1 VIAVRLQTPEKIRDL
16 QRKLYLKA
24 KREPKFRFYLL
35 QDKVWREDI
44 LEHAYRLVRAN
55 GGAPGIDGV
64 SFQSIETGEGEA
76 KFVSKLQQELKEKTY
91 RTQAVRRVNIPKADG
106 RKRPLGIP
114 TIRDRVAQMAVK
126 IVIEPIF
133 EADFED
139 CSYGFRP
146 KKDAHQAVGA
156 IREALSK
163 GHPYVLDADLQQYF
177 DTIVHN
183 KLMKLIA
190 GRISDRHVLNWI
202 KQWLSAPVVEED
214 EAGKRRTK
222 PTQRGTPQGGVISPL
237 LANIYLHL
245 FDRVFLSYCRAMGVT
260 AQLVRYADDF
270 VILVRAG
277 MEATEQKVKQILARM
292 ELKLNEEKSRV
303 VDARRESFD
312 FLGFTFSRRRNPKTH
327 RVITLVEPSRKS
339 EEQFRD
345 EVRNITSRKSHC
357 VSQQEVLARVNRY
370 VRGWVNYFHLHN
382 STRVFVRQRFFL
394 EQRMRKY
401 LRGRRQIKGFG
412 LRSWPA
418 SRLYKEFGLVA
429 IPQYAQYRRTPMP

>member
-1 VIAVRLQTPEKIRDL
+1 MRLQTPEKIRDL

-177 DTIVHN
+177 DTIVHG

-202 KQWLSAPVVEED
+202 KQWLSAPEVEED
-214 EAGKRRTK
+214 EEGKQCTK
-222 PTQRGTPQGGVISPL
+222 PTKRGTPQG
-237 LANIYLHL
+237 
-245 FDRVFLSYCRAMGVT
+245 
-260 AQLVRYADDF
+260 
-270 VILVRAG
+270 
-277 MEATEQKVKQILARM
+277 E
-292 ELKLNEEKSRV
+292 
-303 VDARRESFD
+303 
-312 FLGFTFSRRRNPKTH
+312 
-327 RVITLVEPSRKS
+327 
-339 EEQFRD
+339 
-345 EVRNITSRKSHC
+345 
-357 VSQQEVLARVNRY
+357 
-370 VRGWVNYFHLHN
+370 
-382 STRVFVRQRFFL
+382 
-394 EQRMRKY
+394 
-401 LRGRRQIKGFG
+401 
-412 LRSWPA
+412 
-418 SRLYKEFGLVA
+418 
-429 IPQYAQYRRTPMP
+429 